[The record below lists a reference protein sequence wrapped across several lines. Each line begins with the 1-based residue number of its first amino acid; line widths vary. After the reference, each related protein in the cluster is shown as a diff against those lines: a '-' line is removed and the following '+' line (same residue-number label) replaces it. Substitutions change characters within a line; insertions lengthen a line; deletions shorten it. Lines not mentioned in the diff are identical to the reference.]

1 MQTIKID
8 VNKFAGAKFFK
19 SKEGVDHIAIPLD
32 PNNIFRGDKG
42 LYLNLTLMDNRDGV
56 DQYGNEGF
64 VTVDLGKDRRM
75 AGEKSPIL
83 GNYKTIG
90 QRPTTQNTAPPPS
103 YTADALDQDDS
114 EIPF

>member
-1 MQTIKID
+1 MQAIKLD
-8 VNKFAGAKFFK
+8 VNKFVGAKFFK
-19 SKEGVDHIAIPLD
+19 SKEGIDHIAIPLD

-42 LYLNLTLMDNRDGV
+42 LYLNLTLMDNKGGE
-56 DQYGNEGF
+56 DQWGWEGF

-90 QRPTTQNTAPPPS
+90 QRPAAQNTAPPPS
-103 YTADALDQDDS
+103 YTADALDEGDD
-114 EIPF
+114 IPF